1 MRLERTRVLTVGVV
15 GFVGLVALADV
26 LGRTLIAPAR
36 VPAGLKLS
44 LIRAPYPVWLLWRS
58 RV

>member
-1 MRLERTRVLTVGVV
+1 MLAVGVV

-26 LGRTLIAPAR
+26 LGRTLIAPAQ
-36 VPAGLKLS
+36 VPAGLMVS
-44 LIRAPYPVWLLWRS
+44 LIEAPYLVWLLWRS

>member
-1 MRLERTRVLTVGVV
+1 MLTVGVV
-15 GFVGLVALADV
+15 GFVGLVALA
-26 LGRTLIAPAR
+26 R

-44 LIRAPYPVWLLWRS
+44 LIGAPYPVWLLRRS

>member
-1 MRLERTRVLTVGVV
+1 MLTVGVV